1 MINFDSSTICWFAF
15 SLRSLLTIT
24 NEALENGKQ
33 SFYSFQRY
41 PVLQLTYLQPIA
53 NSMNNDISN
62 ARYEPYRSIQQRLL
76 QALLQA
82 RIMTFP

>member
-41 PVLQLTYLQPIA
+41 PVLQLTYL
-53 NSMNNDISN
+53 
-62 ARYEPYRSIQQRLL
+62 
-76 QALLQA
+76 
-82 RIMTFP
+82 